1 MTATSAMSSF
11 QDLPRAIRWLVCA
24 VGFVALFY
32 AWDTTLGAVAR
43 DWAGKADDIEA
54 GVRTVAHGDALTREL
69 RQQRDTIIG
78 LGSVIEPRRES
89 DGRGRLTN
97 AVVAVLRD
105 GDHSATDVSFDLS
118 GGTDR
123 LREDLSRTIARAG
136 HRISRLTG
144 TLKFEASP
152 ADAIAIMA
160 DLERHEE
167 VEAIRKVSLLKA
179 SNGKVA
185 VNLILEAW
193 VEVPSR
199 KRRR

>member
-1 MTATSAMSSF
+1 MTASSAMSRF
-11 QDLPRAIRWLVCA
+11 QDLPRAVRWLVCA

-43 DWAGKADDIEA
+43 DWSEKADDIEA
-54 GVRTVAHGDALTREL
+54 EVRTVAGGDALAEEL

-78 LGSVIEPRRES
+78 LGSVVKPRRES
-89 DGRGRLTN
+89 DGRARLTN

-105 GDHSATDVSFDLS
+105 DDHSATDVSFDLS

-123 LREDLSRTIARAG
+123 LREDLSRTIAPAG
-136 HRISRLTG
+136 RRISRLTG

-152 ADAIAIMA
+152 ADAMAIMA
-160 DLERHEE
+160 DLERHDE